1 MSSRLLA
8 STYLGNKRL
17 RWAALGLI
25 LAGCATGLGGDREHA
40 MEEIGG
46 AYKAIAGMAKAGSFE
61 QAEVAEKANL
71 IASELQHFGTLF
83 PDGSEKAD
91 GAANANIW
99 TDRAGFDAARN
110 AARDAAL
117 ELASVTDA
125 AAFPDASKKLGD
137 ACGACHSKYR
147 AEY

>member
-1 MSSRLLA
+1 MHFLTSRKSQL
-8 STYLGNKRL
+8 RL
-17 RWAALGLI
+17 AALGLI

-46 AYKAIAGMAKAGSFE
+46 AFKPLNAMAKAGTFD
-61 QAEVAEKANL
+61 QAEVAENANL
-71 IASELQHFGTLF
+71 IASQLQHFGTLF

-99 TDRAGFDAARN
+99 SDRAGFEAARTN
-110 AARDAAL
+110 ALSAAT
-117 ELASVTDA
+117 ELAAVTDA
-125 AAFPDASKKLGD
+125 AAFPGAVKKLGD
-137 ACGACHSKYR
+137 SCGACHSKYR

>member
-1 MSSRLLA
+1 MSSRLLTTTRA
-8 STYLGNKRL
+8 
-17 RWAALGLI
+17 RWAALALI
-25 LAGCATGLGGDREHA
+25 VAGCATGLGGDREHA

-46 AYKAIAGMAKAGSFE
+46 AYKSIAGMAKAGTFE

-71 IASELQHFGTLF
+71 IASQLQHFGTLF

-117 ELASVTDA
+117 ELAAVTDA
-125 AAFPDASKKLGD
+125 AAFPAASKKLGD